1 MGTNVSR
8 TWEMSQGFSETNMR
22 EVKDVIS
29 LKDQFGWSD
38 HVAGGTASS
47 LTEANDTVT

>member
-1 MGTNVSR
+1 M
-8 TWEMSQGFSETNMR
+8 TWEMSQEFSGIQMR
-22 EVKDVIS
+22 GVKDVIS